1 MKLDVFHQY
10 GQELEQRLR
19 LQTFPLA
26 IKLLEK
32 EEDIPKGAKRP
43 LNDLGYHLE
52 LCQGFALSRREGMLL
67 AMLKEDMWCFEPV
80 VGYGLAQPP
89 EYFLAGYNRFPTDV
103 RTLAAGSNYA
113 HEFPRLEFGNY
124 IGVVSAPLMTATFEP
139 DVVMLYCNSAQL
151 SLLLLGRECKDGFN
165 LKCSLSSH
173 AACVYAVVP
182 AIQSGECQVALPC
195 RGDRYEAMAGDD
207 EIIFTVPKG
216 KLEDLIMGLSYVCE
230 TGSRLPK
237 GYEMKPELGMP
248 ESYIKIGKMLGM
260 QMNKGKA
267 KGS

>member
-1 MKLDVFHQY
+1 MRLTVFHEY
-10 GQELEQRLR
+10 GEELEKRLR

-43 LNDLGYHLE
+43 MKDLGYHLL
-52 LCQGFALSRREGMLL
+52 LCQGFAMSRREGTLL

-80 VGYGLAQPP
+80 IGYGIAEPP
-89 EYFLAGYNRFPTDV
+89 EYFLEGYNRFPPDV
-103 RTLAAGSNYA
+103 MTLEAGANYA
-113 HEFPRLEFGNY
+113 LELPRLESGKY
-124 IGVVSAPLMTATFEP
+124 IGVMSAPLMTATFEP

-182 AIQSGECQVALPC
+182 AIQSGECQVAVPC
-195 RGDRYEAMAGDD
+195 RGDRYMALAGND
-207 EIIFTVPKG
+207 EMIFTVPKG
-216 KLEDLIMGLSYVCE
+216 RLEDLVMGLRYIHE
-230 TGSRLPK
+230 TGSRLPRAYWM
-237 GYEMKPELGMP
+237 GHEPELP
-248 ESYIKIGKMLGM
+248 PSYAKIGKMLGM
-260 QMNKGKA
+260 DVNK
-267 KGS
+267 